1 MNCISEIIQLGLG
14 IIDKVIPDAEEKA
27 RLKIELL
34 KAEQEGRLKELEVS
48 MSAILAEAKSADPW
62 TSRAR
67 PSFMYVVYT
76 LILMGIPM
84 GFLSA
89 FEPDVARQISSGLKD
104 WLESI
109 PSDLVDLFQ
118 WVMLGY
124 VGARSVEKVKKVTK

>member
-1 MNCISEIIQLGLG
+1 MTGISELIQLGLG
-14 IIDKVIPDAEEKA
+14 IIEKVIPDPEEKA

-34 KAEQEGRLKELEVS
+34 KAEQEGKLKELEIS
-48 MSAILAEAKSADPW
+48 MSAILAEAKSSDPW

-67 PSFMYVVYT
+67 PSFMYVVYL

-89 FEPDVARQISSGLKD
+89 VEPETAKQISFGLKD

-109 PSDLVDLFQ
+109 PSDLIDLFQ

-124 VGARSVEKVKKVTK
+124 VGARSVEKVKKVAK

>member
-1 MNCISEIIQLGLG
+1 MNGISEIIQLGLG

-124 VGARSVEKVKKVTK
+124 VGARSVEKVRKVTK